1 MNLLIADQSDVV
13 RKVAKRILTGMN
25 FEVAEAR
32 NAADATAQCMRALPQ
47 IIIVEAAMDG
57 ALELI
62 QFIRSVPGNE
72 RTRIY
77 YCIVEADLRKMM
89 AGRRAGA
96 NDFLMKPFDRKTLGA
111 VFNGVAQPADPAAQR
126 QTAAQ

>member
-1 MNLLIADQSDVV
+1 MNLMIADQSDVV

-25 FEVAEAR
+25 FEVLEAR
-32 NAADATAQCMRALPQ
+32 NAAEATARCMSALPQ
-47 IIIVEAAMDG
+47 FVIVEAAMDG

-72 RTRIY
+72 NTRIY

-111 VFNGVAQPADPAAQR
+111 VFNGLAQPAGEASPR

>member
-1 MNLLIADQSDVV
+1 MNLLIADQSEII

-25 FEVAEAR
+25 FDVAEAR
-32 NAADATAQCMRALPQ
+32 NAPDAIASCMKTLPQ
-47 IIIVEAAMDG
+47 FIIVEAAMDG

-62 QFIRSVPGNE
+62 QFIRTIPGNE
-72 RTRIY
+72 KTRVY

-96 NDFLMKPFDRKTLGA
+96 NDFLMKPFDRKTLTS
-111 VFNGVAQPADPAAQR
+111 VFMGLATPASPAASR
-126 QTAAQ
+126 QIAAQ

>member
-62 QFIRSVPGNE
+62 QFIRSVPA
-72 RTRIY
+72 TS
-77 YCIVEADLRKMM
+77 A
-89 AGRRAGA
+89 
-96 NDFLMKPFDRKTLGA
+96 
-111 VFNGVAQPADPAAQR
+111 PASI
-126 QTAAQ
+126 TASSRPTFAR